1 MQHGMETA
9 AAHLGGMEHEEMKPM
24 KEMHVKALHD
34 GSYHMMMHHGDPM
47 KPPMEASS
55 PDLEGVHDKMEEHLG
70 SDPHTGKVGGANERV
85 SEGEKNKKQGHEE
98 KPPMKEKKATSE
110 KAEKAAGANE
120 DED

>member
-47 KPPMEASS
+47 KPPMEASA

-70 SDPHTGKVGGANERV
+70 HA